1 VRMPY
6 GPRTNRRLRR
16 RAIELL
22 DDELERIRLL
32 GPAGVREMADHSPLD
47 AAREELTVT
56 ARVDDEG
63 ERLLVLVEVWSGRRV
78 FATGGF
84 AMLADGST
92 VTPH

>member
-1 VRMPY
+1 MA

-22 DDELERIRLL
+22 GDELERIKLL
-32 GPAGVREMADHSPLD
+32 GPAGVREIAEHSPLD
-47 AAREELTVT
+47 AARDELTVT

-63 ERLLVLVEVWSGRRV
+63 DRLLVLVEVWSGRRV

-84 AMLADGST
+84 AMLPDGST
-92 VTPH
+92 HTPH

>member
-1 VRMPY
+1 MP

-16 RAIELL
+16 RAADLL
-22 DDELERIRLL
+22 ADELDRIRAV
-32 GPAGVREMADHSPLD
+32 GPEGVREMAAHSPLD
-47 AAREELTVT
+47 AARDELTVT

-84 AMLADGST
+84 AMLSDGST
-92 VTPH
+92 HTPH

>member
-1 VRMPY
+1 MP

-22 DDELERIRLL
+22 DDELDRIRAA
-32 GPAGVREMADHSPLD
+32 GPEAVRAMAAHSPLD
-47 AAREELTVT
+47 AARDELTVT
-56 ARVDDEG
+56 AKVDDED

-84 AMLADGST
+84 AMLPDGST
-92 VTPH
+92 LTPH